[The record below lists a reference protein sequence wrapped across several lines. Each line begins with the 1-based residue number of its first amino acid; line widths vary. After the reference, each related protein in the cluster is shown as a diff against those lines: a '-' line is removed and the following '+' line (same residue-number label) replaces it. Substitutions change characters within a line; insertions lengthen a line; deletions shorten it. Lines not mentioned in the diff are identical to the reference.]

1 MHSYRLS
8 RRRFLGL
15 VAAATSALAAPG
27 VAGEVIVQA
36 RDPRAPEAGRRQ
48 ARVGVALGGG
58 GANGLAHILMLE
70 AMDEL
75 GVKVSRVAGTSIGA
89 IIGALYASGM
99 KGAEIRALVEGFIVE
114 PDEGLLQQ
122 LVSEDAL
129 RWVDFIEVELGNGG
143 LLSAD
148 GFLSFMYEQIHRK
161 SFEQLVIPLSV
172 VAADLWAREQVLLES
187 GDLLSAIKA
196 SMALPGVFQP
206 VARDGRVLVDGGTFN
221 PVPYDVL
228 LDDCDIVVAID
239 VIGER
244 TPPHG
249 ETGYFETLFNS
260 AKVMQAAIMQEKL
273 RHRRPDVYLAP
284 PIVDVRALEFYRAQD
299 VFEQAGPAKQELKTR
314 LAALTGT

>member
-1 MHSYRLS
+1 MRKS
-8 RRRFLGL
+8 RRDFLRLLAGAGPAL
-15 VAAATSALAAPG
+15 TMAATGARANPG
-27 VAGEVIVQA
+27 
-36 RDPRAPEAGRRQ
+36 PPP
-48 ARVGVALGGG
+48 RVGVALGGG

-70 AMDEL
+70 ALDEMQVPVVRL
-75 GVKVSRVAGTSIGA
+75 AGTSIGA

-99 KGAEIRALVEGFIVE
+99 RGAEIRALVERFIVS
-114 PDEGLLQQ
+114 PDEGVLEQ

-148 GFLSFMYEQIHRK
+148 GFLSFMYEQVHRER
-161 SFEQLVIPLSV
+161 FEELEIPLRV
-172 VAADLWAREQVLLES
+172 VAADLWAREQVVLES

-206 VARDGRVLVDGGTFN
+206 VERDGRVLVDGGTFN

-228 LDDCDIVVAID
+228 LGDCDIVVAID

-244 TPPHG
+244 TPPQD

-273 RHRRPDVYLAP
+273 RHRRPDIYLAP

-299 VFEQAGPAKQELKTR
+299 VFDQAEPMKGEFKR
-314 LAALTGT
+314 MLASLIEG